1 MSHPTSHLS
10 VPGALPAVA
19 LAADALAAERVLDVD
34 GVTKRF
40 PGVTALRRVAF
51 DVRPGEVHVLFGENG
66 AGKSTL
72 VNIIAG
78 TYAPDEGTVAVR
90 GRAVERFSPEEA
102 RRAGVNAVFQD
113 LSLVPTLTV
122 AENLTLGREPGRAG
136 FVNRGATAR
145 HAVAALRELDDAI
158 SPSARV
164 DTLSRAQQQLV
175 EVAKALLGDPAVL
188 ILDEPTTALTEREV
202 DRLFEIVAGLKARG
216 IGIIYITHRMKEI
229 WRLGDRITVLR
240 DGEWMATLNA
250 GEVSEERLIELMTG
264 RSVETLYPQARRSPG
279 RPLLRLEN
287 VSGGGVLDA
296 SLEVRAGEIVGIA
309 GLVGSGKS
317 DIGRLCFGLEPVTGG
332 RILAGEESRR
342 SASPHDLLDR
352 GVVYYPADRRE
363 EGLIPMRSV
372 RENIVLSALGGP
384 ALSRRGML
392 RRRAERKA
400 AEHAIA
406 RLRIQPPDPDRPVS
420 QLSGG
425 NQQKVVL
432 ARALLRDAQLH
443 IFDEPTAG
451 VDVGARVEVYEF
463 IRQLCEGG
471 RAVLLISSDLPEVVN
486 LSHRVYVVHNGLVRA
501 HLEGD
506 AVTEENVLANF
517 FDTADADRDGA

>member
-1 MSHPTSHLS
+1 MNPPVVTTSN
-10 VPGALPAVA
+10 VDAPAA
-19 LAADALAAERVLDVD
+19 TTVLEAI
-34 GVTKRF
+34 GITKRF
-40 PGVTALRRVAF
+40 PGVLALSDVSF
-51 DVRPGEVHVLFGENG
+51 DVRAGEVHVLFGENG

-72 VNIIAG
+72 VNTIAG
-78 TYAPDEGTVAVR
+78 TLQPDEGSFRVR
-90 GRAVERFSPEEA
+90 GVATTLHPPLVA

-113 LSLVPTLTV
+113 FSLVPTLTV
-122 AENLTLGREPGRAG
+122 AENLLLGREPGPMG
-136 FVNRGATAR
+136 LYDRGAMRRDA
-145 HAVAALRELDDAI
+145 AALMRDLDATIDLDARA
-158 SPSARV
+158 SS
-164 DTLSRAQQQLV
+164 LSRAQQQLV
-175 EVAKALLGDPAVL
+175 EIAKGLAGEPSLL
-188 ILDEPTTALTEREV
+188 ILDEPTASLTERET
-202 DRLFEIVAGLKARG
+202 DQLFEIVTRLKTQG
-216 IGIIYITHRMKEI
+216 IGIVYITHRMAEI
-229 WRLGDRITVLR
+229 WRIGDRITVLR
-240 DGEWMATLNA
+240 DGAYVATLDVA
-250 GEVSEERLIELMTG
+250 EAEERQLIELMAG
-264 RSVETLYPQARRSPG
+264 RPVTTLYPRAAHNPG
-279 RPLLRLEN
+279 EVKVRAEGL
-287 VSGGGVLDA
+287 SGGSMRDVT
-296 SLEVRAGEIVGIA
+296 LEVRAGEVVGIA

-317 DIGRLCFGLEPVTGG
+317 DIGRLLFGLERAREG
-332 RILAGEESRR
+332 RLLLDGEEIKRR
-342 SASPHDLLDR
+342 KMAPGPMLRR
-352 GVVYYPADRRE
+352 GVVYYPSDRRRT
-363 EGLIPMRSV
+363 GLIPMRSV

-406 RLRIQPPDPDRPVS
+406 RLRIQPPDPERPVS